1 MDSMSASAIEAPG
14 SQPAPPSNKLL
25 WLFLAV
31 CLLLLALLAGSGVI
45 AIHYLGQTQ
54 AQERAISHTLAE
66 RGQLLSDLL
75 LSIQKYNQA
84 VQQVVLEAK
93 ADREQATRR
102 QIDALALEI
111 DSDLKQYPV
120 ARDSGE
126 AALVDGLQAVFSEQ
140 RTLYVSV
147 LGPPAPDHTP
157 DQRQDHPQQ
166 SPTLVAEHMKQ
177 LQTQILDWSA
187 RLKAWNGQRLQ
198 QADNSLAS
206 EFGTVQ
212 SGLMRALAI
221 AFGSGFLLVLA
232 SMAYIVRLER
242 QTRQRYV
249 QLAQSQR
256 QMQLLSARL
265 VDVQESERRTISR
278 ELHDQVGQALGA
290 LLVDLGRF
298 SSLISKDRPE
308 IRAQVDNMKSVA
320 ERTFQEVRNIAL
332 LLRPSMLDD
341 LGLVAALEWQGRE
354 VSRRSDIEV
363 DVQSD
368 IVSDD
373 LPDEYRI
380 CIYRLVQEA
389 LHNAVRHSGAKNA
402 KVTVRQ
408 SGKSIRIEI
417 ADDGRGFE
425 PEHTRGMGILGME
438 ERVKRLGGTLSIQSS
453 PGHGASVIAELPL
466 PPAPGPT
473 A

>member
-1 MDSMSASAIEAPG
+1 MDSTSESAVKASGPQPG
-14 SQPAPPSNKLL
+14 PLSNKLR
-25 WLFLAV
+25 WLFLTV
-31 CLLLLALLAGSGVI
+31 CLVLLALLAVSGGI
-45 AIHYLGQTQ
+45 AIHYLGETQ

-84 VQQVVLEAK
+84 VQQVVVEAK
-93 ADREQATRR
+93 ADREPATRR

-120 ARDSGE
+120 TRDSGE
-126 AALVDGLQAVFSEQ
+126 AALVDGLQQVFSEQ

-147 LGPPAPDHTP
+147 LGPPGTE
-157 DQRQDHPQQ
+157 RPQEHQ
-166 SPTLVAEHMKQ
+166 QEEAQPAPTLVAEHMKQ
-177 LQTQILDWSA
+177 LQAQILDWSA

-198 QADNSLAS
+198 QADDSLAS
-206 EFGTVQ
+206 QFGAVQ
-212 SGLMRALAI
+212 SGLIRALAI
-221 AFGSGFLLVLA
+221 GFGSGFLLVLA

-249 QLAQSQR
+249 QLAQSQH

-298 SSLISKDRPE
+298 SNVISKDRPE
-308 IRAQVDNMKSVA
+308 VRAQLDNMKSVA

-363 DVQSD
+363 EVQSD
-368 IVSDD
+368 IVSDH

-402 KVTVRQ
+402 NVMVRQ
-408 SGKSIRIEI
+408 SEKSIRVEVT
-417 ADDGRGFE
+417 DDGRGFD
-425 PEHTRGMGILGME
+425 PRHTRGMGILGME
-438 ERVKRLGGTLSIQSS
+438 ERVKRLGGTLAIESS
-453 PGHGASVIAELPL
+453 PGHGASAVAELPL
-466 PPAPGPT
+466 PQAAGPA